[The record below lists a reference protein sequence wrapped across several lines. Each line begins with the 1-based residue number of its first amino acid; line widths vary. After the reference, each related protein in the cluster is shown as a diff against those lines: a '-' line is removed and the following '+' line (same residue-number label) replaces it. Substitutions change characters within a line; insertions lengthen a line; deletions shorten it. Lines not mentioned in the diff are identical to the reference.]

1 MHGAVGLT
9 LIALF
14 AVLTILEVPIAF
26 SLGLSALA
34 TIAIHMP
41 RQGVDLLADTLRG
54 AIQHEPLMAIP
65 LFIMAGMAFSRSG
78 VAARLVRLARLLLGR
93 VPGGLAIIVVLVS
106 ILFAAMSGSGPA
118 TVAALGG
125 LLIPA
130 LSDNGYERGFASALL
145 ASSGGLGIIVPPSIA
160 MVIYGLVASD
170 YVKVGIL
177 HLFVAGVLPG
187 LVMGGVLI
195 GYVVWASRRRGYGRR
210 EPGASGRQIAR
221 ALVAALPGLAAP
233 VVILT
238 CIYGGFS
245 SPTRVAAVAVVYA
258 LLVDLVFY
266 RDIRVRDVFG
276 LLRESA
282 VISSQVLIIGADH
295 RGGEVVK
302 PRAAAVVGHAVGDKR
317 GVAGRRL
324 LHRRDLDLL
333 HLRSDTVARS
343 DTAWGFGSPLRGHH
357 DGQPGYR
364 PGHAAGGGESVRG
377 VWDIED
383 FARQGGPLGRAVHR
397 RRGRGVGDHH
407 VLPVPFGSASLPF
420 ALSPKRGGVSPGGR
434 RQWAWHPPREPRAGL
449 RAVLS
454 SRALALARGRGS
466 GPGLEHS

>member
-1 MHGAVGLT
+1 MHGAVALT
-9 LIALF
+9 LIGLF
-14 AVLTILEVPIAF
+14 VVLTILEVPIAF

-41 RQGVDLLADTLRG
+41 RQGVGLLADTLRG

-65 LFIMAGMAFSRSG
+65 LFITAGLAFSKSG
-78 VAARLVRLARLLLGR
+78 VAVRLVRLARLLLGR

-130 LSDNGYERGFASALL
+130 LSQNNYDRGFASALL
-145 ASSGGLGIIVPPSIA
+145 AASGGLGIIVPPSIA

-187 LVMGGVLI
+187 LVMGGALI
-195 GYVVWASRRRGYGRR
+195 AYVVWASRRRGFGRR
-210 EPGASGRQIAR
+210 EEGASAREVAR
-221 ALVAALPGLAAP
+221 AFVAALPGLAAP

-258 LLVDLVFY
+258 LVVDLLLY
-266 RDIRVRDVFG
+266 RDIRLRDVFG

-282 VISSQVLIIGADH
+282 VISSQVLIIVACASLFAWVLDDQGITTAAVSWLGGAPLPWWAMILAINAVLLVAGCFIDAISIYYIFVPILLPVVTRLGISPLH
-295 RGGEVVK
+295 FGVIMTVNLAIGQATPPVGVNLFVACGISKMSLDRVSRSVVPFIVAEVV
-302 PRAAAVVGHAVGDKR
+302 A
-317 GVAGRRL
+317 L
-324 LHRRDLDLL
+324 LIITFCPFLSEALPSLL
-333 HLRSDTVARS
+333 R
-343 DTAWGFGSPLRGHH
+343 
-357 DGQPGYR
+357 
-364 PGHAAGGGESVRG
+364 
-377 VWDIED
+377 
-383 FARQGGPLGRAVHR
+383 
-397 RRGRGVGDHH
+397 
-407 VLPVPFGSASLPF
+407 
-420 ALSPKRGGVSPGGR
+420 
-434 RQWAWHPPREPRAGL
+434 
-449 RAVLS
+449 
-454 SRALALARGRGS
+454 
-466 GPGLEHS
+466 